1 MKYIY
6 KSSLLYILLLLSIT
20 FILYITD
27 FLIVKYKLQIDHHLN
42 KNILEYF
49 YIFFFSIISGI
60 LLFFGFKNFNDTLYI
75 VFKNRTLTQLTSA
88 TIVISFSL
96 LYAAYFQKIL
106 IHLLNVNIGND
117 VWKNVIGYVFGRI
130 ILISIIFIMIYYYA
144 INKN

>member
-20 FILYITD
+20 FFLHIID
-27 FLIVKYKLQIDHHLN
+27 FLIVKYKLHIDHHLD
-42 KNILEYF
+42 KNVLEYF

-60 LLFFGFKNFNDTLYI
+60 LLFFGFKNFYDTLYI
-75 VFKNRTLTQLTSA
+75 FFQNKTLTQLTSA

-106 IHLLNVNIGND
+106 IHLLNVNIGNN
-117 VWKNVIGYVFGRI
+117 VWKNVIGYVLGRI
-130 ILISIIFIMIYYYA
+130 LLISIIFIMIYYTIY
-144 INKN
+144 KK

>member
-20 FILYITD
+20 FFLHIID
-27 FLIVKYKLQIDHHLN
+27 FLIVKYKLHIDHHLD
-42 KNILEYF
+42 KNVLEYF

-75 VFKNRTLTQLTSA
+75 FFQNKTLTQLTSA

-106 IHLLNVNIGND
+106 IHLLNVNIGNN
-117 VWKNVIGYVFGRI
+117 VWKNVIGYVLGRI
-130 ILISIIFIMIYYYA
+130 LLISIFFIIIYYTIY
-144 INKN
+144 KK

>member
-20 FILYITD
+20 FFLHIID
-27 FLIVKYKLQIDHHLN
+27 FLIVKYKLHIDHHLD
-42 KNILEYF
+42 KNVLEYF

-75 VFKNRTLTQLTSA
+75 FFQNKTLTQLTSA

-106 IHLLNVNIGND
+106 IHLLNVNIGNN
-117 VWKNVIGYVFGRI
+117 VWKNVIGYVLGRI
-130 ILISIIFIMIYYYA
+130 LLISIIFIMIYYTIY
-144 INKN
+144 KK